1 MSAILDNPWLMVL
14 SIFIINIIYVSCLT
28 MRTILTLK
36 GYRYVAAAVSVL
48 EVVVYVIGL
57 GLVINSLDQIQNILA
72 YALGFAAGIIVGM
85 KIEEKIALGYIVV
98 NVTTAEY
105 ETDLPRKLRELGYGV
120 THYVAKGRD
129 GDRLVMQILT
139 PRRFEL
145 KLMDTIKQLD
155 SKAFV
160 IAYEPKN
167 IHGGFWV
174 KGVRSKKLKAYDTD
188 EV

>member
-14 SIFIINIIYVSCLT
+14 SIFVINIVYVSCLT

-105 ETDLPRKLRELGYGV
+105 ETDLPRTLRDLGYGV

-129 GDRLVMQILT
+129 GNSLVMQILT

>member
-14 SIFIINIIYVSCLT
+14 SIFVINIVYVSCLT

-72 YALGFAAGIIVGM
+72 YALGFAAGIIVG
-85 KIEEKIALGYIVV
+85 
-98 NVTTAEY
+98 
-105 ETDLPRKLRELGYGV
+105 
-120 THYVAKGRD
+120 AKGRD